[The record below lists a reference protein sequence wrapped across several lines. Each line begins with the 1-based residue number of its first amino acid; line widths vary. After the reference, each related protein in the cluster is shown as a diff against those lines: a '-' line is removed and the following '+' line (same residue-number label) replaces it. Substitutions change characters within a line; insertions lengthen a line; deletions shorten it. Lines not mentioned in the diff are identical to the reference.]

1 MELNTKV
8 RQLQDQ
14 VSVLSESQVREKRK
28 IFKKNLK
35 EKYTIVRPPMTSATA
50 A

>member
-14 VSVLSESQVREKRK
+14 VSVLSESQVREK
-28 IFKKNLK
+28 KKDIQG
-35 EKYTIVRPPMTSATA
+35 KYTIVRPPMTSATA